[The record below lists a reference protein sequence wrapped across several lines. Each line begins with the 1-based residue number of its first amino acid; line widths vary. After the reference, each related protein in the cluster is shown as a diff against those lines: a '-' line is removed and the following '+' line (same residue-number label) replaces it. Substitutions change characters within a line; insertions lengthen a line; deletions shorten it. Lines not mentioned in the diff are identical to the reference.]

1 MEINI
6 AHITARSEKEA
17 MDWSLVLASQG
28 IEAFIDCAEEDGRWR
43 LRISPAEF
51 ERAQSAIRLYRL
63 ENRGR
68 VWRQEL
74 RWTGLLFDW
83 RAGFWFCLLVA
94 LHALNESGRASLEAA
109 GLMSSDAVRAG
120 EWWRLFTAITLHADW
135 VHLAG
140 NVSSGLVLLGL
151 AMGSYGAGRAVLASF
166 LAGAGGNALW
176 LLGHAEN
183 HLSVGASGMV
193 MGALGL
199 LAVHSLSLRHHGA
212 AAAQLIVRGV
222 LAGLLLFVILGLNRG
237 PRVDIVAHLGG
248 FVSGCLLGLIL
259 VLLPERWT
267 KSPRFDTA
275 AGLLCIAL
283 VVVTWTLALR

>member
-1 MEINI
+1 METND

-28 IEAFIDCAEEDGRWR
+28 IETFIDRAEEDGRWR
-43 LRISPAEF
+43 LRIPAAEF
-51 ERAQSAIRLYRL
+51 ERAQSSIRQYRL

-68 VWRQEL
+68 VWRQEV

-83 RAGFWFCLLVA
+83 RAVFWFLLLIVIHR
-94 LHALNESGRASLEAA
+94 LDESGRIDLKSS

-120 EWWRLFTAITLHADW
+120 EWWRLFTAVTLHGDW

-140 NVSSGLVLLGL
+140 NVSSGLMLLGL
-151 AMGSYGAGRAVLASF
+151 AMGCYGAGRALLASL

-176 LLGHAEN
+176 LFALAKD

-199 LAVHSLSLRHHGA
+199 LAVHSLSLRHRGSEA
-212 AAAQLIVRGV
+212 TQLIVRGI
-222 LAGLLLFVILGLNRG
+222 LAGVLLFVMLGLNPG
-237 PRVDIVAHLGG
+237 PGIDVVAHLGG
-248 FVSGCLLGLIL
+248 FLGGCLLGLIL
-259 VLLPERWT
+259 VFLPERWA
-267 KSPRFDTA
+267 KDSRLDTA
-275 AGLLCIAL
+275 AGLLCIVL